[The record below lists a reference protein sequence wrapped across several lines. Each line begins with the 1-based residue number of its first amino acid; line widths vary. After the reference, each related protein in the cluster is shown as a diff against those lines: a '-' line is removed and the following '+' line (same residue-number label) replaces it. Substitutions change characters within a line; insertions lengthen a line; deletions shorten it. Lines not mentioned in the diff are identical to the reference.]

1 MRWARRQVLITTSKR
16 APCLQIG
23 SFPSWKCYF
32 YLSCVFQSF
41 CGCQSKWCREISPP
55 HLIGI
60 SCCGAVAIP
69 PTLYLWSSIL
79 RWPGSSKGWQ
89 PVLGSIGPLCSTN
102 TALIIKKKKKEY
114 LEIIEF
120 GFLIIFLIIL
130 LELCRSRRVLSAE
143 GENTLRNLHN
153 WMNKQSRITAV
164 SKVDYLDLPEFA
176 MKKWRLNSL
185 VSLNHTFIW
194 WYERAFKWIY
204 GLGI

>member
-23 SFPSWKCYF
+23 SFPPWKCYF

-55 HLIGI
+55 HLIRI
-60 SCCGAVAIP
+60 SCYGAVAIP
-69 PTLYLWSSIL
+69 PPLYLWSSIL
-79 RWPGSSKGWQ
+79 RSPGSSKAWRL
-89 PVLGSIGPLCSTN
+89 VLGSIGPLCSTN
-102 TALIIKKKKKEY
+102 TALIKKKKRKKEY
-114 LEIIEF
+114 LENIEF
-120 GFLIIFLIIL
+120 GFLIIWKIMQI
-130 LELCRSRRVLSAE
+130 EEGQLSAE
-143 GENTLRNLHN
+143 VENTLRNLHN

-164 SKVDYLDLPEFA
+164 SKVDYLGLPEFA

>member
-1 MRWARRQVLITTSKR
+1 MITTSKR

-41 CGCQSKWCREISPP
+41 FGCQSKWCREISPP

-60 SCCGAVAIP
+60 S
-69 PTLYLWSSIL
+69 LYLWSSIL
-79 RWPGSSKGWQ
+79 RSPGSSKGWQ

-102 TALIIKKKKKEY
+102 TALIKKKRKKEY
-114 LEIIEF
+114 LENIEF
-120 GFLIIFLIIL
+120 GFLIIWKIMQI
-130 LELCRSRRVLSAE
+130 EEGQLSA
-143 GENTLRNLHN
+143 GVENTLRNLHN

-164 SKVDYLDLPEFA
+164 SKVDYLGLPEFA